1 MRIRAALYQL
11 SYAGIWVSGLLLCP
25 FHKKIRKT
33 YLGRRGLKNRIKNR
47 TFHSPIWF
55 HVASSGELEQA
66 IPIMEAIKAKSP
78 EREILLTY
86 FSPSGEKAVQLEKS
100 RRNDVPWDYSDYS
113 PWDFF
118 WTANHFIKITR
129 PTHFVAIHR
138 EIWPGILSSC
148 SNYKIPNYLFACSL
162 TPSKS
167 SFKWLSHFKLIGVTN
182 QRSRDSLKQIPGLN
196 VEVMGE
202 PRIERVLN
210 RKKLN
215 QGKYQNPGISPIF
228 LGASLWPKDFEALKE
243 ALHELLKREW
253 KLVLVPHEIET
264 EFLTQLR
271 NEFVNSQLWSE
282 NPLRDNSFS
291 VLIVD
296 KVGFLAELYRISDLV
311 FVGGSFVAKV
321 HNVLEPAAY
330 GRAIT
335 TGPYVQ
341 NSGEAGELAALDA
354 LRVVRSSPELVTLA
368 NDFEKQK
375 EMGRTAALYLQSN
388 AGASEKYAEVLLK

>member
-1 MRIRAALYQL
+1 
-11 SYAGIWVSGLLLCP
+11 
-25 FHKKIRKT
+25 
-33 YLGRRGLKNRIKNR
+33 
-47 TFHSPIWF
+47 
-55 HVASSGELEQA
+55 
-66 IPIMEAIKAKSP
+66 
-78 EREILLTY
+78 
-86 FSPSGEKAVQLEKS
+86 
-100 RRNDVPWDYSDYS
+100 
-113 PWDFF
+113 
-118 WTANHFIKITR
+118 
-129 PTHFVAIHR
+129 
-138 EIWPGILSSC
+138 
-148 SNYKIPNYLFACSL
+148 
-162 TPSKS
+162 
-167 SFKWLSHFKLIGVTN
+167 
-182 QRSRDSLKQIPGLN
+182 
-196 VEVMGE
+196 MGE